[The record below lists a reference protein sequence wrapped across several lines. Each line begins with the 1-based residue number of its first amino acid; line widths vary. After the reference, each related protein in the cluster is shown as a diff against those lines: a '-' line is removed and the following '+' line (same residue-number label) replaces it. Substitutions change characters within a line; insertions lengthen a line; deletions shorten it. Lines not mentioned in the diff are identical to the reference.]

1 MLISPPLPL
10 PRCSDTICCMKD
22 PHNDHQNAPFSKDD
36 AVESARGDHSGISKT
51 GEDSEPIYIVDAV
64 VVADPRADRKGRQG
78 AALRRGSEKKRVRGY
93 ETRRRLIELHVFGG
107 KRLKECSH
115 ELGISYGRAHAV
127 WRTVVAEAH
136 GAHGTK
142 DEHLQAVR
150 GYLDCHYRKLI
161 EESQPRLAE
170 GAAYGA
176 VVVQACKAL
185 AELHDLKTENP
196 QPHGLTLEDVGRE
209 VRVVSPLLMDRLDKI
224 REMNGDVNAR
234 THPDTPALSLGGV
247 PVEGSTQEPAAT
259 SGAKSPLLDGS
270 VTERMHHGVMREGE
284 RVVLRAQL
292 DGADAALESIPAK
305 KPNAESKD
313 RNCGAEGNSP
323 SSPDEDKQN
332 D

>member
-1 MLISPPLPL
+1 
-10 PRCSDTICCMKD
+10 MKD
-22 PHNDHQNAPFSKDD
+22 PHDDHPNAPFSKDD
-36 AVESARGDHSGISKT
+36 AVESTRADAPGISSP
-51 GEDSEPIYIVDAV
+51 GDGSEPIDIVDAEV
-64 VVADPRADRKGRQG
+64 VPDPRPDRKGRQG

-93 ETRRRLIELHVFGG
+93 ETRRRLIEMHVFGG
-107 KRLKECSH
+107 KRLKECAH
-115 ELGISYGRAHAV
+115 ELDISYGRAHAV

-150 GYLDCHYRKLI
+150 GYLDCHYRRLI

-196 QPHGLTLEDVGRE
+196 QPQGLTLEDVGRE
-209 VRVVSPLLMDRLDKI
+209 VRVVSPLLLDRLDKI
-224 REMNGDVNAR
+224 REMNGDVNAK
-234 THPDTPALSLGGV
+234 THPDTPALSLGGI
-247 PVEGSTQEPAAT
+247 PVEGSTQEPAET

-270 VTERMHHGVMREGE
+270 VIERMHQGVMREGE

-292 DGADAALESIPAK
+292 DGADAALDSVTVK
-305 KPNAESKD
+305 RKPTDE
-313 RNCGAEGNSP
+313 GAEGT
-323 SSPDEDKQN
+323 K
-332 D
+332 